1 MTTIGETIH
10 QIRLSKGL
18 TQKEVYSGVISR
30 SFASRFERGAN
41 DIGASKLFA
50 ILDNLAIS
58 ADELRF
64 IHQNYQ
70 PSAYDQAFWTIRH
83 AYETQNFPAL
93 AAWIR
98 EHQHSPHAYE
108 QLIASYASILLL
120 AYDHRSIGVTAATR
134 PAFDH
139 LRQSQTW
146 TLQELKLVTVL
157 IPIVVSLDGL
167 DALKPLTIQ
176 METNCAHYQTA
187 WGDPFH
193 VNNDL
198 LDFYGSLF
206 QTELNF
212 HDFQSAQKLKAKFTA
227 INSHQ
232 LNWEGRLLQQFWLG
246 IWALYFGDWHTGKQM
261 IDEVVALEVH
271 HRPRIDNTLFAIL
284 RVRTNQAQT
293 YRHSNT
299 RHPHF

>member
-10 QIRLSKGL
+10 QIRLTKGL
-18 TQKEVYSGVISR
+18 TQKEVYSGIISR
-30 SFASRFERGAN
+30 SFASRFESGAN

-70 PSAYDQAFWTIRH
+70 PSSYDQAFWTIRH
-83 AYETQNFPAL
+83 AYETQNFPVL

-98 EHQHSPHAYE
+98 NHQHSPHAYE

-120 AYDHRSIGVTAATR
+120 SYDHRSIGVTTATQ

-139 LRQSQTW
+139 LRQAKTW
-146 TLQELKLVTVL
+146 TLQELKLVPVL
-157 IPIVVSLDGL
+157 IPIITTVDGL
-167 DALKPLTIQ
+167 AALAPLTTH
-176 METNCAHYQTA
+176 MEANCARYQTA

-193 VNNDL
+193 VSNDL

-206 QTELNF
+206 QGELNF
-212 HDFQSAQKLKAKFTA
+212 HDFQSAKKLQTKFAA
-227 INSHQ
+227 IDSHQ
-232 LNWEGRLLQQFWLG
+232 LNWDGRLSQQFWSG
-246 IWALYFGDWHTGKQM
+246 IWALYFGDWQTGNQLL
-261 IDEVVALEVH
+261 DEVVALEAH
-271 HRPRIDNTLFAIL
+271 HHPRIDNTLFAI
-284 RVRTNQAQT
+284 RNVRTKQAQT
-293 YRHSNT
+293 YRQSS
-299 RHPHF
+299 PHHDHF

>member
-10 QIRLSKGL
+10 QIRLTKGL
-18 TQKEVYSGVISR
+18 TQKEVYSGIISR
-30 SFASRFERGAN
+30 SFASRFESGAN

-70 PSAYDQAFWTIRH
+70 PSSYDQAFWTIRH

-93 AAWIR
+93 ATWIR
-98 EHQHSPHAYE
+98 NHQHSPHTYE

-120 AYDHRSIGVTAATR
+120 SYDHRSIGVTTATQ

-139 LRQSQTW
+139 LRQAKTW
-146 TLQELKLVTVL
+146 TLQELKLVPVL
-157 IPIVVSLDGL
+157 IPIITTVDGL
-167 DALKPLTIQ
+167 AALAPLTTH
-176 METNCAHYQTA
+176 MEANCARYQTA

-193 VNNDL
+193 VSNDL

-206 QTELNF
+206 QGELNF
-212 HDFQSAQKLKAKFTA
+212 HDFQSAKELQTKFAA
-227 INSHQ
+227 IDSHQ
-232 LNWEGRLLQQFWLG
+232 LNWDGRLSQQFWLG
-246 IWALYFGDWHTGKQM
+246 IWALYFGDWQTGNQLL
-261 IDEVVALEVH
+261 DEVVALEAH
-271 HRPRIDNTLFAIL
+271 HHPRIDNTLFAI
-284 RVRTNQAQT
+284 RNVRTKQAQT
-293 YRHSNT
+293 YRQSSSH
-299 RHPHF
+299 HDHF

>member
-10 QIRLSKGL
+10 QIRLTKGL
-18 TQKEVYSGVISR
+18 TQKEVYSGIISR
-30 SFASRFERGAN
+30 SFASRFESGAN

-70 PSAYDQAFWTIRH
+70 PSSYDQAFWTIRH

-93 AAWIR
+93 ATWIR
-98 EHQHSPHAYE
+98 NHQHSPHAYE

-120 AYDHRSIGVTAATR
+120 SYDHRSIGVTTATQ

-139 LRQSQTW
+139 LRQAKTW
-146 TLQELKLVTVL
+146 TLQELKLVPVL
-157 IPIVVSLDGL
+157 IPIITTVDGL
-167 DALKPLTIQ
+167 AALAPLTTH
-176 METNCAHYQTA
+176 MEANCARYQTA

-193 VNNDL
+193 VSNDL

-206 QTELNF
+206 QGELNF
-212 HDFQSAQKLKAKFTA
+212 HDFQSAKELQTKFAA
-227 INSHQ
+227 IDSHQ
-232 LNWEGRLLQQFWLG
+232 LNWDGRLSQQFWLG
-246 IWALYFGDWHTGKQM
+246 IWALYFGDWQTGNQLL
-261 IDEVVALEVH
+261 DEVVALEAH
-271 HRPRIDNTLFAIL
+271 HHPRIDNTLFAI
-284 RVRTNQAQT
+284 RNVRTKQAQT
-293 YRHSNT
+293 YRQSSSH
-299 RHPHF
+299 HDHF